1 MQSISQTNR
10 QGHGEIPYCYVENNK
25 YIHSR
30 TLWADI
36 FFLFAGIFLNS
47 FSHPELRVLYY
58 SILHHLPGPVFTWT
72 CEQQL
77 VVEQKTK
84 NKQKKTAGTLLC
96 SSRFFCH
103 YHYVSCVFGS
113 FGGFYFEVSSGRQW
127 PHGLDSNHW
136 CALAHNSASWRGLVV
151 SWASQR
157 CCSFIDCADSAHFAL
172 GMGDMD

>member
-10 QGHGEIPYCYVENNK
+10 RGHGEIPYCYVENNK

-36 FFLFAGIFLNS
+36 YFLFTGIFLNS
-47 FSHPELRVLYY
+47 FSHPELRVLYN

-77 VVEQKTK
+77 VVTEK
-84 NKQKKTAGTLLC
+84 NPKENKKKNSWHSTVFIKIFLSLTLCELC
-96 SSRFFCH
+96 F
-103 YHYVSCVFGS
+103 FGS
-113 FGGFYFEVSSGRQW
+113 LGGFYFEVSSGRQW

-151 SWASQR
+151 SWASER
-157 CCSFIDCADSAHFAL
+157 CCSFIDCADSAH
-172 GMGDMD
+172 